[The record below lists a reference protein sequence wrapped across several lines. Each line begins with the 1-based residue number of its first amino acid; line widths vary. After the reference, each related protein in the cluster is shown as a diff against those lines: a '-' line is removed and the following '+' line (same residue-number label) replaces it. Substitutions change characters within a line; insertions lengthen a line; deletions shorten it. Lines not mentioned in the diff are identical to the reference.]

1 MCQQRRTGNLPQYHG
16 LKTVSGPLN
25 AQQRPRNPQN
35 TAPFAQAAQ
44 NLTETGER
52 MVGGTRFEPV
62 TPTMS
67 ILESPSM
74 RPYILNNFNAL
85 LTVKLE
91 HCCSLVVGLW
101 LS

>member
-1 MCQQRRTGNLPQYHG
+1 MGEGLQRTHSRHPALGAFQGTRKQR
-16 LKTVSGPLN
+16 LKGK
-25 AQQRPRNPQN
+25 
-35 TAPFAQAAQ
+35 
-44 NLTETGER
+44 

>member
-1 MCQQRRTGNLPQYHG
+1 
-16 LKTVSGPLN
+16 
-25 AQQRPRNPQN
+25 
-35 TAPFAQAAQ
+35 
-44 NLTETGER
+44 